1 MTETV
6 VWVIKKDKVMIR
18 AKSKNTVPYSNAAD
32 SKVAPKQ
39 KEVTSRMAAET
50 LKKKKEV
57 HKNFSLLFN
66 IIQLHLF

>member
-1 MTETV
+1 MRT
-6 VWVIKKDKVMIR
+6 MIR

-50 LKKKKEV
+50 LKKKKGGY
-57 HKNFSLLFN
+57 KIFLSFF
-66 IIQLHLF
+66 IQSHLF